1 MRDEFRPTLERLS
14 ASARAERWLVPRAAY
29 GFFPVQSQGNS
40 LIVYDAAAYGSDGG
54 ALREVARFKFPRQ
67 DGRERLC
74 LADYF
79 RSVESGDVD
88 VAALQIVT
96 VGDAAQRRFDELQ
109 SRSEYTEAY
118 YLHGLAVEAAEAVA
132 EWMHRYVRRQLGMA
146 AGQGKR
152 YSWGY
157 PACPDLD
164 DHATV
169 FRLLPAAESL
179 GIVLTTAFQLVPEQ
193 STAAIIVHH
202 PAAKYYAVR
211 SGGERDTGVAP

>member
-1 MRDEFRPTLERLS
+1 LS
-14 ASARAERWLVPRAAY
+14 ASARAEKWIDPRAAY
-29 GFFPVQSQGNS
+29 GFFPAQSQGNA
-40 LIVYDAAAYGSDGG
+40 LILYDPAAYGSDGG
-54 ALREVARFKFPRQ
+54 ALRELARFAFPRQ

-79 RSVESGDVD
+79 RSVESGEVD

-96 VGDAAQRRFDELQ
+96 VGDTAQRRFDELQ
-109 SRSEYTEAY
+109 AKGEYTEAY
-118 YLHGLAVEAAEAVA
+118 YMHGLAVEAAEALA
-132 EWMHRYVRRQLGMA
+132 EWMHREIRRQLGIA
-146 AGQGKR
+146 GGQGKR

-179 GIVLTTAFQLVPEQ
+179 GMTLTPAFQLVPEQ
-193 STAAIIVHH
+193 STAAIVLHH

-211 SGGERDTGVAP
+211 SGGERDAGGGSAS